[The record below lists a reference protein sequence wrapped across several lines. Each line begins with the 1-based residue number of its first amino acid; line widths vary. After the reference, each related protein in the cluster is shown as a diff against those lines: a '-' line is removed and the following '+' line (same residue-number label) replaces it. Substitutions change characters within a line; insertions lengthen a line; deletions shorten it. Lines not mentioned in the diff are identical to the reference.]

1 MSLKD
6 IKLYDRPREKA
17 LIYGIK
23 TLSDIELLAI
33 ILETGYKGENVLSLA
48 AKLLE
53 NCGSLSN
60 LCTIDLLT
68 LNLKGLGKAKVIRLL
83 ASLELGKRA
92 LSNIEFE
99 EPIRDSNDL
108 YLRFKNLFV
117 NEEKEKAYV
126 ISLDNK
132 KRPIKITEIG
142 NGGEF
147 TCKSDLKL
155 AIKESIKVNASF
167 MILMH
172 NHPHGE
178 AKPSPEDDMT
188 TGLLESFGRMIGT
201 RLLDH
206 IIFGENNY
214 YSYVDNKK
222 LNWLF
227 FRHNKLKSIT
237 TLIYFD

>member
-6 IKLYDRPREKA
+6 ISIYDRPREKA
-17 LIYGIK
+17 EIYGVK

-33 ILETGYKGENVLSLA
+33 IIETGYHGENVLSLA

-53 NCGSLSN
+53 KSGGLSN
-60 LCTIDLLT
+60 LSK
-68 LNLKGLGKAKVIRLL
+68 LNLSELNIKGLKKAKSIRLL
-83 ASLELGKRA
+83 AAIELGKRA
-92 LSNIEFE
+92 SSNIEFSV
-99 EPIRDSNDL
+99 PIKDSNDL
-108 YLRFKNLFV
+108 FLRFKNLFI
-117 NEEKEKAYV
+117 NEPKEKAYV

-155 AIKESIKVNASF
+155 GIQESIKVNASF

-172 NHPHGE
+172 NHPLGE
-178 AKPSPEDDMT
+178 AKPSAEDDVT
-188 TGLLESFGRMIGT
+188 TALLESFGRMIGT

-206 IIFGENNY
+206 IIFGENGY
-214 YSYVDNKK
+214 YSYVDNRKI
-222 LNWLF
+222 NC
-227 FRHNKLKSIT
+227 
-237 TLIYFD
+237 

>member
-6 IKLYDRPREKA
+6 ISIYDRPREKA
-17 LIYGIK
+17 EIYGVK

-33 ILETGYKGENVLSLA
+33 IIETGYHGENVLSLA

-53 NCGSLSN
+53 KSGGLSN
-60 LCTIDLLT
+60 LSK
-68 LNLKGLGKAKVIRLL
+68 LNLSELNIKGLKKAKSIRLL
-83 ASLELGKRA
+83 AAIELGKRA
-92 LSNIEFE
+92 SSNIEFSV
-99 EPIRDSNDL
+99 PIKDSNDL
-108 YLRFKNLFV
+108 FLRFKNLFI
-117 NEEKEKAYV
+117 NEPKEKAYV

-155 AIKESIKVNASF
+155 AIQESIKVNASF

-172 NHPHGE
+172 NHPLGE
-178 AKPSPEDDMT
+178 AKPSADDVT
-188 TGLLESFGRMIGT
+188 TALLESFGRMIGT

-206 IIFGENNY
+206 IIFGENGY
-214 YSYVDNKK
+214 YSYVDNRKI
-222 LNWLF
+222 NC
-227 FRHNKLKSIT
+227 
-237 TLIYFD
+237 

>member
-6 IKLYDRPREKA
+6 ISIYDRPREKA
-17 LIYGIK
+17 EIYGVK

-33 ILETGYKGENVLSLA
+33 IIETGYHGENVLSLA

-53 NCGSLSN
+53 KSGGQSN
-60 LCTIDLLT
+60 LSK
-68 LNLKGLGKAKVIRLL
+68 LNLSELNIKGLKKAKSIRLL
-83 ASLELGKRA
+83 AAIELGKRA
-92 LSNIEFE
+92 SSNIEFSV
-99 EPIRDSNDL
+99 PIKDSNDL
-108 YLRFKNLFV
+108 FLRFKNLFI
-117 NEEKEKAYV
+117 NEPKEKAYV

-155 AIKESIKVNASF
+155 AIQESIKVNASF

-172 NHPHGE
+172 NHPLGE
-178 AKPSPEDDMT
+178 AKPSAEDDFT
-188 TGLLESFGRMIGT
+188 TALLESFGRMIGT

-206 IIFGENNY
+206 IIFGENGY
-214 YSYVDNKK
+214 YSYVDNRKI
-222 LNWLF
+222 NC
-227 FRHNKLKSIT
+227 
-237 TLIYFD
+237 

>member
-6 IKLYDRPREKA
+6 ISIYDRPREKA
-17 LIYGIK
+17 EIYGVK

-33 ILETGYKGENVLSLA
+33 IIETGYHGENVLSLA

-53 NCGSLSN
+53 KSGGLSN
-60 LCTIDLLT
+60 LSK
-68 LNLKGLGKAKVIRLL
+68 LNLSELNIKGLKKAKSIRLL
-83 ASLELGKRA
+83 AAIELGKRA
-92 LSNIEFE
+92 SSNIEFSV
-99 EPIRDSNDL
+99 PIKDSNDL
-108 YLRFKNLFV
+108 FLRFKNLFI
-117 NEEKEKAYV
+117 NEPKEKAYV

-155 AIKESIKVNASF
+155 AIQESIKVNASF

-172 NHPHGE
+172 NHPFGE
-178 AKPSPEDDMT
+178 AKPSAEDDVT
-188 TGLLESFGRMIGT
+188 TALLESFGRMIGT

-206 IIFGENNY
+206 IIFGENGY
-214 YSYVDNKK
+214 YSYVDNRKI
-222 LNWLF
+222 NC
-227 FRHNKLKSIT
+227 
-237 TLIYFD
+237 

>member
-6 IKLYDRPREKA
+6 ISIYDRPREKA
-17 LIYGIK
+17 EIYGVK

-33 ILETGYKGENVLSLA
+33 IIETGYHGENVLSLA

-53 NCGSLSN
+53 KSGGLSN
-60 LCTIDLLT
+60 LSK
-68 LNLKGLGKAKVIRLL
+68 LNLSELNIKGLKKAKSIRLL
-83 ASLELGKRA
+83 AAIELGKRA
-92 LSNIEFE
+92 SSNIEFSV
-99 EPIRDSNDL
+99 PIKDSNDL
-108 YLRFKNLFV
+108 FLRFKNLFI
-117 NEEKEKAYV
+117 NEPKEKAYV

-155 AIKESIKVNASF
+155 AIQESIKVNASF

-172 NHPHGE
+172 NHPLGE
-178 AKPSPEDDMT
+178 ANPSAEDDVT
-188 TGLLESFGRMIGT
+188 TALLESFGRMIGT

-206 IIFGENNY
+206 IIFGENGY
-214 YSYVDNKK
+214 YSYVDNRKI
-222 LNWLF
+222 NC
-227 FRHNKLKSIT
+227 
-237 TLIYFD
+237 

>member
-6 IKLYDRPREKA
+6 ISIYDRPREKA
-17 LIYGIK
+17 EIYGVK

-33 ILETGYKGENVLSLA
+33 IIETGYHGENVLSLA

-53 NCGSLSN
+53 KSGGLSN
-60 LCTIDLLT
+60 LSK
-68 LNLKGLGKAKVIRLL
+68 LNLSELNIKGLKKAKSIRLL
-83 ASLELGKRA
+83 AAIELGKRA
-92 LSNIEFE
+92 SSNIEFSV
-99 EPIRDSNDL
+99 PIKDSNDL
-108 YLRFKNLFV
+108 FLRFKNLFI
-117 NEEKEKAYV
+117 NEQKEKAYV

-155 AIKESIKVNASF
+155 AIQESIKVNASF

-172 NHPHGE
+172 NHPLGE
-178 AKPSPEDDMT
+178 AKPSAEDDAT
-188 TGLLESFGRMIGT
+188 TALLESFGRMIGT

-206 IIFGENNY
+206 IIFGENGY
-214 YSYVDNKK
+214 YSYVDNRKI
-222 LNWLF
+222 NC
-227 FRHNKLKSIT
+227 
-237 TLIYFD
+237 

>member
-6 IKLYDRPREKA
+6 ISIYDRPREKSE
-17 LIYGIK
+17 IYGVK

-33 ILETGYKGENVLSLA
+33 IIETGYHGENVLSLA

-53 NCGSLSN
+53 KSGGLSN
-60 LCTIDLLT
+60 LSK
-68 LNLKGLGKAKVIRLL
+68 LNLSELNIKGLKKAKSIRLL
-83 ASLELGKRA
+83 AAIELGKRA
-92 LSNIEFE
+92 SSNIEFSV
-99 EPIRDSNDL
+99 PIKDSNDL
-108 YLRFKNLFV
+108 FLRFKNLFI
-117 NEEKEKAYV
+117 NEPKEKAYV

-155 AIKESIKVNASF
+155 AIQESIKVNASF

-172 NHPHGE
+172 NHPLGE
-178 AKPSPEDDMT
+178 AKPSAEDDVT
-188 TGLLESFGRMIGT
+188 TTLLESFGRMIGT

-206 IIFGENNY
+206 IIFGENGY
-214 YSYVDNKK
+214 YSYVDNRKI
-222 LNWLF
+222 NC
-227 FRHNKLKSIT
+227 
-237 TLIYFD
+237 

>member
-6 IKLYDRPREKA
+6 ISIYDRPREKA
-17 LIYGIK
+17 EIYGVK

-33 ILETGYKGENVLSLA
+33 IIETGYHGENVLSLA

-53 NCGSLSN
+53 KSGGLSN
-60 LCTIDLLT
+60 LSK
-68 LNLKGLGKAKVIRLL
+68 LNLSELNIKGLKKAKSIRLL
-83 ASLELGKRA
+83 AAIELGKRA
-92 LSNIEFE
+92 SSNIEFSV
-99 EPIRDSNDL
+99 PIKDSNDL
-108 YLRFKNLFV
+108 FLRFKNLFI
-117 NEEKEKAYV
+117 NEPKEKAYV

-155 AIKESIKVNASF
+155 AIQESIKVNASF

-172 NHPHGE
+172 NHPLGE
-178 AKPSPEDDMT
+178 ANPSAEDDVT
-188 TGLLESFGRMIGT
+188 TALLESFGRMIGT

-206 IIFGENNY
+206 IIVGENGY
-214 YSYVDNKK
+214 YSYVDNRKI
-222 LNWLF
+222 NC
-227 FRHNKLKSIT
+227 
-237 TLIYFD
+237 